1 MPYDFIGDIHGHA
14 DELERLLRRLDY
26 RPDGD
31 GYRHPS
37 RKAFFVGDFIDRGPD
52 SPKVLRI
59 VRDMVER
66 GFARAVMG
74 NHEYNAILYNTPL
87 AKGDGYLRPRS
98 EKNRRQHAATV
109 EQFNDHPAEYDEFI
123 SWFRT
128 LPLYYEGADFRV
140 VHACWN
146 PISIGR
152 LREELSD
159 DRLPDPVPQELQAL
173 ETPLAQAI
181 DRVLK
186 GPEFDLPHGQ
196 YFLDKDG
203 NRRMALRH
211 KWWKDPSGATY
222 GDLSVHG
229 TDPEL
234 ESLLYTGEETD
245 YYGVTEKH
253 VFFGHYWLRGTPVL
267 FRHNVCC
274 LDYSVARDGQLVAYR
289 FDGEAELTLDR
300 LVAV

>member
-98 EKNRRQHAATV
+98 QKNRRQHDATV

-173 ETPLAQAI
+173 ETPFAQAI

-211 KWWKDPSGATY
+211 KWWKDPERR
-222 GDLSVHG
+222 H
-229 TDPEL
+229 
-234 ESLLYTGEETD
+234 
-245 YYGVTEKH
+245 
-253 VFFGHYWLRGTPVL
+253 LR
-267 FRHNVCC
+267 
-274 LDYSVARDGQLVAYR
+274 
-289 FDGEAELTLDR
+289 
-300 LVAV
+300 